1 MKSIKINKHSPMC
14 MYVCD
19 TCDSCSTLDIKYSFS
34 CIPLVYPSISD
45 GEGVGVHSAV
55 NFLWRRPE
63 NGITSPGTRITCSY
77 EPHLKIF
84 GK

>member
-1 MKSIKINKHSPMC
+1 MC
-14 MYVCD
+14 MYVCS
-19 TCDSCSTLDIKYSFS
+19 TCDSFSTLDIKYYFS

-45 GEGVGVHSAV
+45 GEEVGAHSAV
-55 NFLWRRPE
+55 NFLWKPE
-63 NGITSPGTRITCSY
+63 NGITSPGTRIIGSY